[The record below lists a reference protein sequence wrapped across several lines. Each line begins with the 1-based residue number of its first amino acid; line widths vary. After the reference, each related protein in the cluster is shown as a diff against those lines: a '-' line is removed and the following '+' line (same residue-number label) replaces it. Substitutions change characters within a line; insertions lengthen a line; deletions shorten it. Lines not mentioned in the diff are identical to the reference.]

1 VPEKPAM
8 TAAAPVVAPVVAKP
22 AAAKDQPTEQAA
34 ATAPALLPPGSPQE
48 LELRRDSAH
57 LLQLVQELKAE
68 LEKAGNDTLSLAAV
82 RKADEIQKLSKSL
95 KEKMK
100 GWGLVAQGKGQ

>member
-1 VPEKPAM
+1 V
-8 TAAAPVVAPVVAKP
+8 
-22 AAAKDQPTEQAA
+22 EQAKA
-34 ATAPALLPPGSPQE
+34 NLPPPPPGSPEEQE
-48 LELRRDSAH
+48 LRKDSAH

-68 LEKAGNDTLSLAAV
+68 VEKAGNDTLSLAAV

-100 GWGLVAQGKGQ
+100 VWGLVAQGKGQ